1 MYLASNR
8 KWFGVKVLED
18 LTNMTTTD
26 QQIQA
31 INKQIVL
38 LLNDNTKSRTQRAQE
53 WYKLK
58 QTKLKLQNVDN
69 FITIKRKK

>member
-1 MYLASNR
+1 
-8 KWFGVKVLED
+8 
-18 LTNMTTTD
+18 MTTTD